1 MNEPYF
7 CRKISNL
14 DLHINSLT
22 RNKSL
27 EREKS
32 RLDGNVLIL
41 VSQAVVWKK
50 KRNGKLDHQHIFL
63 TRTTPISTII
73 PSPLLNFLMNN
84 L

>member
-14 DLHINSLT
+14 NLHINSLT

-50 KRNGKLDHQHIFL
+50 KLNGKLDHKHIVL
-63 TRTTPISTII
+63 TPTTPISTII

>member
-1 MNEPYF
+1 MNQPYF
-7 CRKISNL
+7 CRKISNV

-41 VSQAVVWKK
+41 VSHTVVWKK
-50 KRNGKLDHQHIFL
+50 KLNNKLDHKHIFL
-63 TRTTPISTII
+63 TLTTPISTII
-73 PSPLLNFLMNN
+73 PSPLLNVLMNN

>member
-14 DLHINSLT
+14 DLDINSLT

-63 TRTTPISTII
+63 TPTTPISTII